1 MKDGSSMAARKAGD
15 VVKTGARKIIENER
29 NIGWRNQRRISGER
43 QRRRKAER
51 SAAGGRDSNIEN
63 TMKSIMKNDGG
74 VMAGSGSGGSNHQRK
89 QGNMSIGMAGVAWH
103 EKKSTRP

>member
-1 MKDGSSMAARKAGD
+1 
-15 VVKTGARKIIENER
+15 
-29 NIGWRNQRRISGER
+29 
-43 QRRRKAER
+43 
-51 SAAGGRDSNIEN
+51 
-63 TMKSIMKNDGG
+63 MKSIMKNDGG